1 MTNQHPPRPTT
12 VEVIRHETLFKAY
25 SRLDRYL
32 LRHEQYAG
40 GMGPVVSREVLERG
54 HAVAVLLFDPDRD
67 SVVMIEQFRPG
78 AYAAGMD
85 PWLYEV
91 VAGIIEEG
99 ETAEAVARRETLEE
113 AGLEPQG
120 LFRVQSWLA
129 SPGISSESIELWC
142 GRVDSRQA
150 GGLHGVAAEGEDIRV
165 IVVPLTEV
173 RDNLRAGRYTNA
185 ATLVALQWLLL
196 NEDDIRKKI

>member
-1 MTNQHPPRPTT
+1 MTKPPIRPTA
-12 VEVIRHETLFKAY
+12 VDVVQHETLFKSY

-32 LRHEQYAG
+32 LRYEQYAG

-67 SVVMIEQFRPG
+67 CVVMIEQFRPG
-78 AYAAGMD
+78 AYAAGME
-85 PWLYEV
+85 PWLYEI
-91 VAGIIEEG
+91 VAGIIEDG
-99 ETAEAVARRETLEE
+99 ETPEEVARRESVEE

-129 SPGISSESIELWC
+129 TPGISSESIELWC

-150 GGLHGVAAEGEDIRV
+150 GGIHGVEAEGEDIRV
-165 IVVPLTEV
+165 IAVPLPEV
-173 RDNLRAGRYTNA
+173 RENLRTGRYTNA

-196 NEDDIRKKI
+196 NEDDIRKKL